1 MEQAVLSCRF
11 PSVRRHSIDVS
22 TLKRIQALPP
32 AHQAEMY
39 KLVEAQERAEKIEA
53 ARGSFIGYVK
63 YMWPAFIEGK
73 HHIKMADAFDRV
85 ISGEC
90 KRLIINMG
98 PRFTKSEFAS
108 KFLPSKYFGHYPDR
122 KIIQTTHTAD
132 FSKAWGRKTRNL
144 VGSKPYQELFP
155 DTLLVADSKA
165 AGKWT
170 TNHDGEYNAIGTGG
184 NIAGI
189 GADLF
194 IIDDPHS
201 EQDYIRALGGDA
213 SAFEDV
219 FTWFQTGPRQRLQPD
234 AAIVIV
240 MTRWH
245 MRDLTGKL
253 IKRMVSNPLA
263 DQWDLIE
270 LPATFGDDTEE
281 DPLRSL
287 WPEFWPVDQLRATKS
302 GLSVAQWNAQYLQNP
317 TAEEGALVK
326 REWWKIWERDKAPD
340 CDYVIQSWDT
350 AFSKKESADYSA
362 CTTWG
367 VFKFLNE
374 ETGEFQNNIILLD
387 AFRERMNFPRLKQV
401 ALEMYNERKPDAFIV
416 EAKASGQPL
425 IQELRRMGIIVSEFT
440 PTRGNDKVVR
450 VNAVSDLFSSG
461 VVWCPDVRWADEVM
475 EEFAAFPVGEHDDY
489 VDASTQALLRFRQ
502 GGFLPIK
509 TDFEDEPI
517 YPRTYSPY

>member
-1 MEQAVLSCRF
+1 M
-11 PSVRRHSIDVS
+11 DVGS
-22 TLKRIQALPP
+22 AQWQETIKQIRDLPT
-32 AHQAEMY
+32 AE
-39 KLVEAQERAEKIEA
+39 KSELLALVEEIEKAEEKHEA
-53 ARGSFIGYVK
+53 RDSFMGYVNH
-63 YMWPAFIEGK
+63 MWPGFIEGK
-73 HHIKMADAFDRV
+73 HHHKMAEAFDRV
-85 ISGEC
+85 IEGTC

-98 PRFTKSEFAS
+98 PRFTKSEFS
-108 KFLPSKYFGHYPDR
+108 SFLLPSKFFGHFPEK

-132 FSKAWGRKTRNL
+132 FSKAWGRKVRNL
-144 VGSKPYQELFP
+144 VGTKRYQDIFP
-155 DTLLVADSKA
+155 GTALVPDSKA
-165 AGKWT
+165 AGQWST
-170 TNHDGEYNAIGTGG
+170 SQGGEYFAIGTGG
-184 NIAGI
+184 NIAGK

-213 SAFEDV
+213 AAFEDV
-219 FTWFQTGPRQRLQPD
+219 YEWFQTGPRQRLQPN

-253 IKRMVSNPLA
+253 IKRMTSNPQA
-263 DQWDLIE
+263 DQWEIIE

-287 WPEFWPVDQLRATKS
+287 WPEFWSTAELRATKS

-326 REWWKIWERDKAPD
+326 REWWRKWERDEPPE
-340 CDYVIQSWDT
+340 CEYVIQSWDT

-367 VFKFLNE
+367 VFYNINDD
-374 ETGEFQNNIILLD
+374 GEKLTNIILLD
-387 AFRERMNFPRLKQV
+387 AYRERMDFPRLKKV
-401 ALEMYNERKPDAFIV
+401 ALEMYTERSPDAFIV
-416 EAKASGQPL
+416 EAKASGTPL
-425 IQELRRMGIIVSEFT
+425 IAELRAIGIPVQEFC

-461 VVWCPDVRWADEVM
+461 IVWYPDRRWADEVI
-475 EEFAAFPVGEHDDY
+475 EEFASFPVGENDDY
-489 VDASTQALLRFRQ
+489 VDSGTQALLRFRQ
-502 GGFLPIK
+502 GGFIRMLS
-509 TDFEDEPI
+509 DEEDEPI
-517 YPRTYSPY
+517 YRKRYSPY